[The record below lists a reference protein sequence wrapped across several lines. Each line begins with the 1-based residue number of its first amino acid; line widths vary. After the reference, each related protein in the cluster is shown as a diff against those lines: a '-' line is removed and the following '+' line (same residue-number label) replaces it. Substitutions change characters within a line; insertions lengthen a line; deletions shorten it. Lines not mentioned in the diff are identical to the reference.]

1 MADLSEYEKV
11 RLENIRRNEAFL
23 SSIGISE
30 VKPASSANY
39 SSAEKKKA
47 REKKERRKSIVEP
60 RVAAAPSRRSKRLRG
75 QTETTKDLELSDE
88 EEVEVEVEE
97 GDGGIDYESDP
108 LGPEN
113 LDDYE
118 FEVFVAAKAWRLA
131 KCRALDTE
139 PYKIFNNRA
148 MCDVIRRRRNDEKW
162 ALYDRNDLLQAWGT
176 AEKKLSTGVPIEL
189 IEVLEEKENAR
200 KLEASRKLGAPE

>member
-88 EEVEVEVEE
+88 EEVEVEAAEETTEEAVEE
-97 GDGGIDYESDP
+97 IPIIDTPY
-108 LGPEN
+108 
-113 LDDYE
+113 DD
-118 FEVFVAAKAWRLA
+118 
-131 KCRALDTE
+131 DST
-139 PYKIFNNRA
+139 
-148 MCDVIRRRRNDEKW
+148 IRTVSPTN
-162 ALYDRNDLLQAWGT
+162 
-176 AEKKLSTGVPIEL
+176 
-189 IEVLEEKENAR
+189 
-200 KLEASRKLGAPE
+200 